1 MACIKL
7 KNDSK
12 SVFIRPEGGRHPIV
26 LRRQNAAVGHM
37 DGRGYQQPLDGAELF
52 AEQLKITAAG
62 LSSNFS
68 LDGDT
73 VRGDDAA
80 ATEAC

>member
-1 MACIKL
+1 M
-7 KNDSK
+7 
-12 SVFIRPEGGRHPIV
+12 G
-26 LRRQNAAVGHM
+26 
-37 DGRGYQQPLDGAELF
+37 GRGYEQPFGGAELF